1 MRVTIES
8 YGITATIE
16 SKSDDLTL
24 SECMEDIIIPALI
37 ASGYQKESIDEWL
50 DRPAAECDCGCNDR
64 KTEGD
69 WQDD

>member
-16 SKSDDLTL
+16 SKEDDMNL
-24 SECMEDIIIPALI
+24 SEFMDSMIIPAII

-50 DRPAAECDCGCNDR
+50 DRPIVKCDC
-64 KTEGD
+64 E
-69 WQDD
+69 DDDAHC